1 MMLMVKQGHLMMLG
15 YQSQHRMMHNFIADF
30 RKGGD
35 LLKSFEQIN
44 LVKQFAFFHIQ
55 FVKGQSST
63 SSRANCVHELFLE
76 SCLLD
81 YCVITQNPDTCGR
94 GL

>member
-1 MMLMVKQGHLMMLG
+1 MVKQGNLMMLG

-44 LVKQFAFFHIQ
+44 LVNNLRSFTF
-55 FVKGQSST
+55 
-63 SSRANCVHELFLE
+63 NL
-76 SCLLD
+76 
-81 YCVITQNPDTCGR
+81 
-94 GL
+94 